1 LKNWSE
7 ITYFV
12 FQSAFNMNQLQSL
25 EAIQD
30 IKKMMER
37 SSRFISLSG
46 WSGITAGLCA
56 LVGAWLAD
64 KKIHNYVAPVS
75 SDRQFYNERSFSAS
89 RYEKIEIEL
98 LGIAVGVFAAAV
110 VLAFLFTYWNSKKK
124 GIAIWGNS
132 ARRLTYNTLLPMVA
146 GGFIILRL
154 LQVSAYGF
162 IAPTCLIV
170 YGLGLVNGS
179 KYTLGE
185 VRYLGY
191 CQIVLGIINLW
202 MMGNGLYFWALGF
215 GILHII
221 YGAVMWWKYERN
233 V

>member
-1 LKNWSE
+1 
-7 ITYFV
+7 
-12 FQSAFNMNQLQSL
+12 MDQLQSL
-25 EAIQD
+25 EAIKD

-46 WSGITAGLCA
+46 WSGIAAGLCA
-56 LVGAWLAD
+56 LVGAWLAN
-64 KKIHNYVAPVS
+64 KKI
-75 SDRQFYNERSFSAS
+75 SDYNNSAGTDDS
-89 RYEKIEIEL
+89 LENGQYFLRTRYEHIEIEL
-98 LGIAVGVFAAAV
+98 LTLAIGVFIAAFT
-110 VLAFLFTYWNSKKK
+110 LAFLFTYMHSKKS
-124 GIAIWGNS
+124 GIGIWGKS

-146 GGFIILRL
+146 GGFIILRM
-154 LQVSAYGF
+154 LQLDLYGL
-162 IAPTCLIV
+162 IAPTCLVV

-191 CQIVLGIINLW
+191 GQIVLGVINLW
-202 MMGNGLYFWALGF
+202 MMGRGLYFWAFGF

-233 V
+233 PAVEIIE

>member
-1 LKNWSE
+1 LRIWAR
-7 ITYFV
+7 IIYFV

-64 KKIHNYVAPVS
+64 RKIHDYIATS
-75 SDRQFYNERSFSAS
+75 GGSGLRFYGERSS

-98 LGIAVGVFAAAV
+98 LGIAVGVFAAAFA
-110 VLAFLFTYWNSKKK
+110 LAFLFTYLHSKKK

-154 LQVSAYGF
+154 LQVGAYGF

-185 VRYLGY
+185 VR
-191 CQIVLGIINLW
+191 
-202 MMGNGLYFWALGF
+202 
-215 GILHII
+215 
-221 YGAVMWWKYERN
+221 
-233 V
+233 

>member
-1 LKNWSE
+1 LKIWHKIN
-7 ITYFV
+7 YFV

-64 KKIHNYVAPVS
+64 KKIHSYVAPSS

-110 VLAFLFTYWNSKKK
+110 ALAFLFTYWHSKKK

-154 LQVSAYGF
+154 FQVGEYGF

-170 YGLGLVNGS
+170 YGLGLLNGS

>member
-1 LKNWSE
+1 
-7 ITYFV
+7 
-12 FQSAFNMNQLQSL
+12 MNQLQSL

-46 WSGITAGLCA
+46 WSGISAGLCA
-56 LVGAWLAD
+56 LVGAWLAN
-64 KKIHNYVAPVS
+64 KKIHDYVATGGGS
-75 SDRQFYNERSFSAS
+75 GSQFYSERSFFRA

-98 LGIAVGVFAAAV
+98 LTIAVGVFAAAV
-110 VLAFLFTYWNSKKK
+110 VLAFLFTYLHSKKK
-124 GIAIWGNS
+124 EIAIWGNS
-132 ARRLTYNTLLPMVA
+132 ARRLTYNTLLPIVA

-154 LQVSAYGF
+154 LQVGAYGF

-221 YGAVMWWKYERN
+221 YGAVMWWKYERKI
-233 V
+233 

>member
-1 LKNWSE
+1 
-7 ITYFV
+7 
-12 FQSAFNMNQLQSL
+12 MNQLQSL

-64 KKIHNYVAPVS
+64 RKIHGYIGS
-75 SDRQFYNERSFSAS
+75 GDLETQFYRERSSS
-89 RYEKIEIEL
+89 SLSYEKIEIEL
-98 LGIAVGVFAAAV
+98 LGIAVGVFAAAII
-110 VLAFLFTYWNSKKK
+110 LAFLFTYWHSKKK

-154 LQVSAYGF
+154 LQVGAYGF